1 MIPPMPWDLLP
12 ANVWVLV
19 GLAAL
24 GSFVYGF
31 AGFGSG
37 LVAIPLALHFHDLRL
52 VLALFALLDCVNV
65 VRILASNPRHADRSE
80 VKRLVPACAVGLVAG
95 SWLLTVIPAPP
106 LMLLL
111 GLFVLAYALWS
122 LRSAGALSPVAA
134 RWGIPAGFC
143 SGITSSMFGIG
154 GPPYVIYLTRRGL
167 SADTMRSTMAATGLV
182 SIGGRAL
189 AFGATG
195 LLSEPAVWATT
206 AIALPASLVALSL
219 AERVRPHVSALASRR
234 VIEWLLLLSGLSL
247 AAKAGIF
254 GWGW

>member
-1 MIPPMPWDLLP
+1 MLWDLLP
-12 ANVWVLV
+12 ANFWVLV
-19 GLAAL
+19 ALAAL

-37 LVAIPLALHFHDLRL
+37 LVAIPLALHFHDFKL
-52 VLALFALLDCVNV
+52 VLGVFALLDCVSV
-65 VRILASNPRHADRSE
+65 LRILASNPRHAVPSE
-80 VKRLVPACAVGLVAG
+80 VKRLVPACVIGLVVG

-122 LRSAGALSPVAA
+122 LRFAGALSPLGA
-134 RWGIPAGFC
+134 RWGVPAGFC

-167 SADTMRSTMAATGLV
+167 SPDALRSTMAATGLV

-189 AFGATG
+189 AFGAAG
-195 LLSEPAVWATT
+195 LLSEPAVWVTS

-219 AERVRPHVSALASRR
+219 AERVRPHVSALATRR
-234 VIEWLLLLSGLSL
+234 VIEWLLLVSGLSL
-247 AAKAGIF
+247 AAKAGVF
-254 GWGW
+254 GWGL

>member
-1 MIPPMPWDLLP
+1 MIGPMPLLDLLP
-12 ANVWVLV
+12 ADVWVLV

-37 LVAIPLALHFHDLRL
+37 LVAIPLALQFHDLKL
-52 VLALFALLDCVNV
+52 VLAVFALLDCVNV
-65 VRILASNPRHADRSE
+65 VKILSSNPRHAAPAE
-80 VKRLVPACAVGLVAG
+80 VVRLVPACVVGLIAG
-95 SWLLTVIPAPP
+95 SWLLTVIPAKP
-106 LMLLL
+106 LMLAL

-122 LRSAGALSPVAA
+122 MRAAGALAPLAPS
-134 RWGIPAGFC
+134 WGMPAGFL

-167 SADTMRSTMAATGLV
+167 DAQAMRSTMAATGIV

-206 AIALPASLVALSL
+206 AVALPASLLAISL
-219 AERVRPHVSALASRR
+219 AERLRPHLSAVATRR
-234 VIEWLLLLSGLSL
+234 VIEWLLLISGVSL
-247 AAKAGIF
+247 AAKAGVF
-254 GWGW
+254 G